1 MKKISVFLLFA
12 IIITGNVIP
21 QTPLC
26 TPNEKA
32 IVAYYTPS
40 NAHINIVGDDGNKF
54 TMFYST
60 YWMYSRLVEGKKNF
74 RHNILTYNKKTNT
87 VEHHSVELPIDY
99 RGLFSF
105 GAGDNIFALYYQDTK
120 KEGQKLITAMI
131 PKDGGPVIENK
142 TRLSIKLEKRSYTK
156 EYAAVSPDGTKH
168 AFMFY
173 VVNKNR
179 IASEMRV
186 FVFDENGEEIL
197 YKIITPEIFGGSFH
211 IEDVIVNND
220 GEVALL
226 MLTGEVNKKEVVS
239 NAIQVV
245 LCTDSYTESL
255 GLPFEEG
262 IINSM
267 KICPLKNGNYFI
279 GGYYTSPTSHTT
291 DAFFHCFIDTKTM
304 EMSNVKV
311 RALSDEQVA
320 PQETTNLGVFLAYRT
335 KCCFLQQVDDGSI
348 MMIGHHYG
356 QYHVSSNNGSYDR
369 IHVGNIVYQHFA
381 SDGEILAAPM
391 LKNHQTVV
399 GEYDADY
406 ELNGLRA
413 NFVDKYIS
421 FSPFVSKNDVYIM
434 YNETKANFDSGKGAE
449 MYNGLFKAQECC
461 TVMAKLTDAG
471 PEKQLVMLQ
480 DSKKRQFCGVN
491 YFDGKNVYFT
501 VSGVG
506 TTMQHFTLP

>member
-1 MKKISVFLLFA
+1 MKKIFIFLLFA
-12 IIITGNVIP
+12 IIASGNAFP

-26 TPNEKA
+26 TPNENSF
-32 IVAYYTPS
+32 VAYYTPS

-54 TMFYST
+54 TMFYCT
-60 YWMYSRLVEGKKNF
+60 YWRYSRLVEGKKNF
-74 RHNILTYNKKTNT
+74 RHNILTYNKKTNKL
-87 VEHHSVELPIDY
+87 EHQFVELPIDY

-105 GAGDNIFALYYQDTK
+105 GVGDNIFALYYQDTR
-120 KEGQKLITAMI
+120 KEGQKLITTTI
-131 PKDGGPVIENK
+131 KKDGSVIENK
-142 TRLSIKLEKRSYTK
+142 TRLSIKLERRSYTK

-173 VVNKNR
+173 VVNKKGM
-179 IASEMRV
+179 AGEMRIL
-186 FVFDENGEEIL
+186 VFDEKGEEIL
-197 YKIITPEIFGGSFH
+197 YKIITPEIFGGSFY

-239 NAIQVV
+239 TAIQVV

-304 EMSNVKV
+304 EMSKVKV
-311 RALSDEQVA
+311 RALSDEQIA
-320 PQETTNLGVFLAYRT
+320 PREYTDLSVLLTYRT
-335 KCCFLQQVDDGSI
+335 KCCFLQQLEDGSI

-369 IHVGNIVYQHFA
+369 IHVGNVVYQHFA
-381 SDGEILAAPM
+381 SDGEVLASPM
-391 LKNHQTVV
+391 LKNHQIIV
-399 GEYDADY
+399 GEFYADY
-406 ELNGLRA
+406 EFNGLRT
-413 NFVDKYIS
+413 NLVDKNTS
-421 FSPFVSKNDVYIM
+421 FSPIVFKNDVYIV
-434 YNETKANFDSGKGAE
+434 YNESKANFDSGKGAAT
-449 MYNGLFKAQECC
+449 YNGLFKMQEYC

-501 VSGVG
+501 VNGTG